1 MPIKRVGKI
10 SNQGNEAILMALA
23 KGGSLEYQARIP
35 EATKRGMAQTLDTLT
50 EFRPLWNEFV
60 AGLIGRIGK
69 VIVRSNSWSNPLKRF
84 KKGLLQNG
92 EQIQEIQHGL
102 IKARVVS
109 NARAG
114 MEADIFGYSSPY
126 VESNFHHRNHQV
138 MYPITVN
145 DDALKQAFLEDNGIS
160 RFLSGLMAVP
170 LTSDEHDEFLLM
182 TRLLKEYEERDGF
195 FKVHI
200 ESISGDKPAE
210 ADVKEF
216 LRRVKEYKAK
226 LMFISTLY
234 NPANMPVASPDD
246 FVLFITPEA
255 NSAVDVYALAA
266 AFNVKFEE
274 VPYRVVVIPREN
286 MPNDKCQAILT
297 TTDFFQVYDTMLEST
312 SMFNPA
318 NVTTNYFYHHRG
330 IFSASRFIPAIMFTS
345 DVGTVV
351 VKTKDIVVK
360 TIGGFHLYDAAGK
373 DLDWSSGKLQKG
385 MLYQAAVEA
394 PTYEDPQPT
403 EEELE
408 SADIGWKWEIDGA
421 KSNKTAFMYDGVL
434 RIGSDESAEKLTV
447 RVTDPSGKV
456 KSEHEFPVAGASVP
470 KPFKKAE

>member
-114 MEADIFGYSSPY
+114 MEADIFGFSSPY

-274 VPYRVVVIPREN
+274 VPYRVVVIPKEN

-345 DVGTVV
+345 DAGTVV

-373 DLDWSSGKLQKG
+373 DLDWSTGKLMRG

-408 SADIGWKWEIDGA
+408 ATDIGWKWEIDGA

-434 RIGSDESAEKLTV
+434 RIGSDESAENLTI
-447 RVTDPSGKV
+447 RVTDPAGKA
-456 KSEHEFPVAGASVP
+456 KSEHSFPVAGASVP
-470 KPFKKAE
+470 KPLKKSE

>member
-1 MPIKRVGKI
+1 
-10 SNQGNEAILMALA
+10 MALA

-35 EATKRGMAQTLDTLT
+35 EATKRGMTQTLDTLT

-114 MEADIFGYSSPY
+114 MEADIFGFSSPY

-266 AFNVKFEE
+266 AFNVRFEE
-274 VPYRVVVIPREN
+274 VPYRVVVIPKEN

-330 IFSASRFIPAIMFTS
+330 IFSASRFIPAVMFTS
-345 DVGTVV
+345 DAGTVV

-360 TIGGFHLYDAAGK
+360 TIAGFHLYDAAGK
-373 DLDWSSGKLQKG
+373 DLDWSTGKLMKG
-385 MLYQAAVEA
+385 MLYQAAVER

-408 SADIGWKWEIDGA
+408 SVDIGWKWEIEGA

-434 RIGSDESAEKLTV
+434 RVGSDESAEKLTV
-447 RVTDPSGKV
+447 RVADPSGKV
-456 KSEHEFPVAGASVP
+456 KSEHEFPVAGKSVP
-470 KPFKKAE
+470 KPLKKPE

>member
-114 MEADIFGYSSPY
+114 MEADIFGFSSPY

-145 DDALKQAFLEDNGIS
+145 DDALRQAFLEDNGIS
-160 RFLSGLMAVP
+160 RFLSELMAVP

-182 TRLLKEYEERDGF
+182 TRLLKEYEQRDGF

-200 ESISGDKPAE
+200 ENISGDKPAE

-226 LMFISTLY
+226 LMFISTNY
-234 NPANMPVASPDD
+234 NAANMPVASPDD

-274 VPYRVVVIPREN
+274 IPYRVVVIPKEN

-330 IFSASRFIPAIMFTS
+330 IFSASRFIPAVMFTT
-345 DVGTVV
+345 DTGTVI
-351 VKTKDIVVK
+351 TGSKDIVVK
-360 TIGGFHLYDAAGK
+360 TIGGFHLYDAAGQ
-373 DLDWSSGKLQKG
+373 DLDWSTGKLMKG
-385 MLYQAAVEA
+385 MLYQAAVES
-394 PTYEDPQPT
+394 PTFEDPQPT
-403 EEELE
+403 AEELE
-408 SADIGWKWEIDGA
+408 ATDIGWKWEIDGA

-456 KSEHEFPVAGASVP
+456 KAEHEFPVAGASVP
-470 KPFKKAE
+470 KPLKKAE

>member
-114 MEADIFGYSSPY
+114 MEADIFGFSSPY

-170 LTSDEHDEFLLM
+170 LISDEHDEFLLM

-274 VPYRVVVIPREN
+274 VPYRVVVIPKEN

-373 DLDWSSGKLQKG
+373 DLDWSNGKLMKG

-394 PTYEDPQPT
+394 PTFEDPQPT

-456 KSEHEFPVAGASVP
+456 KSEHEFPIAGASVP
-470 KPFKKAE
+470 KPLKKAE

>member
-114 MEADIFGYSSPY
+114 MEADIFGFSFPY

-182 TRLLKEYEERDGF
+182 TRLLKEYEQRDGF

-274 VPYRVVVIPREN
+274 VPYRVVVIPKEN

-345 DVGTVV
+345 DAGTVV

-360 TIGGFHLYDAAGK
+360 SLGGFHLYDAAGK
-373 DLDWSSGKLQKG
+373 DLDWTSGKLMKG

-394 PTYEDPQPT
+394 PTFEDPQPT

-408 SADIGWKWEIDGA
+408 AIDIGWKWEIEGA

-434 RIGSDESAEKLTV
+434 RIGSDESAEKLTI
-447 RVTDPSGKV
+447 RVTDPSGKA
-456 KSEHEFPVAGASVP
+456 KSEHEFPVSGQSVP
-470 KPFKKAE
+470 KPLKKSE

>member
-182 TRLLKEYEERDGF
+182 THLLKEYEQRDGF

-274 VPYRVVVIPREN
+274 VPYRVVVIPKEN

-345 DVGTVV
+345 DAGTVV

-360 TIGGFHLYDAAGK
+360 SLGGFHLYDAAGK
-373 DLDWSSGKLQKG
+373 DLDWTSGKLIKG

-394 PTYEDPQPT
+394 PTFEDPQPT

-408 SADIGWKWEIDGA
+408 ATDIGWKWEIEGA

-434 RIGSDESAEKLTV
+434 RIGSDESAEKLTI
-447 RVTDPSGKV
+447 RVTDPSGKA
-456 KSEHEFPVAGASVP
+456 KSGHEFPVSGQSVP
-470 KPFKKAE
+470 KPLKKSE

>member
-1 MPIKRVGKI
+1 MPIKRVGKL

-35 EATKRGMAQTLDTLT
+35 GATKRGMGEVLDTLT
-50 EFRPLWNEFV
+50 EFRPLWNEFLS
-60 AGLIGRIGK
+60 GLIGRIGK
-69 VIVRSNSWSNPLKRF
+69 VVVRSSSWSNPLKRF

-92 EQIQEIQHGL
+92 EQVQEIQHGL

-114 MEADIFGYSSPY
+114 MEADIFGFSSPY

-145 DDALKQAFLEDNGIS
+145 DDALKQAFLEDGGLS
-160 RFLSGLMAVP
+160 RFLSELMAVP

-216 LRRVKEYKAK
+216 LRRVKEYKDK
-226 LMFISTLY
+226 LKFISTIY

-255 NSAVDVYALAA
+255 NSAIDVYALAA

-274 VPYRVVVIPREN
+274 IPYRVVVIPKEN
-286 MPNDKCQAILT
+286 MPNAKCQAILT

-312 SMFNPA
+312 TMFNPA

-330 IFSASRFIPAIMFTS
+330 IFSASRFIPAVMFTT
-345 DVGTVV
+345 DIGTVV
-351 VKTKDIVVK
+351 VASKDIVVK

-373 DLDWSSGKLQKG
+373 DLDWSTGKLQKG
-385 MLYQAAVEA
+385 MLYQAEVEA

-408 SADIGWKWEIDGA
+408 AANISWKWEVNGA
-421 KSNKTAFMYDGVL
+421 KSNKTVFMYDGVL
-434 RIGSDESAEKLTV
+434 RVGSDESAEKLTI
-447 RVTDPSGKV
+447 RVTDPSGKA
-456 KSEHEFPVAGASVP
+456 KSEHEFPVAGPGVP
-470 KPFKKAE
+470 KKFVKPA